1 MTGSPDRRAYPR
13 LEPDEGK
20 LSCPVLRGG
29 STSNDALLPDYDHF
43 YKEPKRGIVEVGC
56 WAHYP
61 DTKPIQRM
69 CVDPF
74 EMAEP
79 AKELS
84 G

>member
-1 MTGSPDRRAYPR
+1 MTLSYP
-13 LEPDEGK
+13 
-20 LSCPVLRGG
+20 
-29 STSNDALLPDYDHF
+29 TYDHF
-43 YKEPKRGIVEVGC
+43 YKEPERGIVEVGC

-61 DTKPIQRM
+61 DTKLIQRM